1 MVGNWQ
7 TAATVTSI
15 FATVSRPN
23 TCQLGGEEFET
34 PPPSPSY
41 SPHPSDDE
49 EDNDSGG
56 PGLWTEEELLQREEE
71 RQGRV
76 VYLANKAHIDLIH
89 ALPEDNCPTLDSVLE
104 FTEWISLSNWHLFGS
119 DVDALT
125 RIMVRFMPGGI
136 N

>member
-1 MVGNWQ
+1 M
-7 TAATVTSI
+7 S
-15 FATVSRPN
+15 S
-23 TCQLGGEEFET
+23 GGGEFET
-34 PPPSPSY
+34 PPSSPNY

-49 EDNDSGG
+49 EDDDSGG